1 MPTRFEEVLA
11 HGMTMLDVVYT
22 NERREMPFFLE
33 QLKERWLDAAMDHE
47 KFLGLDLEYTTD
59 QRGVAVIQL
68 CFAHH
73 VLIFQWASSD
83 KHCPELMDFLRSGIT
98 FATVDIT
105 NDKLKMR
112 YSFGIEIPTGC
123 LIDLQTV
130 FRLRH
135 VRTSMAHMAV
145 ALIDEE
151 YGDMKTSFPK
161 SQHKLWEKAP
171 LDHINIEYAAK
182 DAYVSYELYR
192 KIRVVNYGQRHLEE
206 GGHSDSDDSDE

>member
-1 MPTRFEEVLA
+1 MPSLFLKVLA
-11 HGMTMLDVVYT
+11 HGTTKLDVVYT
-22 NERREMPFFLE
+22 NESREVPFFLE
-33 QLKERWLDAAMDHE
+33 QLKEKLFDDAMEHE
-47 KFLGLDLEYTTD
+47 KFLGLDLEYTAD

-68 CFAHH
+68 CFARH
-73 VLIFQWASSD
+73 VLIFQWARSD
-83 KHCPELMDFLRSGIT
+83 KHYPEVMDFLRSGIT
-98 FATVDIT
+98 FATVDIR

-112 YSFGIEIPTGC
+112 HSFGIEIPAGC
-123 LIDLQTV
+123 LVDLQTV

-135 VRTSMAHMAV
+135 DRTSMAHMVV

-171 LDHINIEYAAK
+171 LDPINIEYAAK

-192 KIRVVNYGQRHLEE
+192 KIRVVNYGQCHLDE

>member
-1 MPTRFEEVLA
+1 MPTRFGEVLA
-11 HGMTMLDVVYT
+11 HGKIKLDVVYT
-22 NERREMPFFLE
+22 NESREMSYFLE

-47 KFLGLDLEYTTD
+47 KFLGLDLEYTAD
-59 QRGVAVIQL
+59 QRGVAVVQL

-112 YSFGIEIPTGC
+112 
-123 LIDLQTV
+123 
-130 FRLRH
+130 
-135 VRTSMAHMAV
+135 TSMAHMAV

-151 YGDMKTSFPK
+151 YSDMKTNFPK

-192 KIRVVNYGQRHLEE
+192 KIRVVNYGQRHLE
-206 GGHSDSDDSDE
+206 

>member
-1 MPTRFEEVLA
+1 MPSRFLKVLA
-11 HGMTMLDVVYT
+11 HGTTKLDVVYT
-22 NERREMPFFLE
+22 NESREVSFFLE
-33 QLKERWLDAAMDHE
+33 QLKEKWFDDAMEHE

-59 QRGVAVIQL
+59 QHGVAVIQL
-68 CFAHH
+68 CFARH
-73 VLIFQWASSD
+73 VLIFQWARSD
-83 KHCPELMDFLRSGIT
+83 KNCPELMDFLRSGIT
-98 FATVDIT
+98 FATVDIR

-112 YSFGIEIPTGC
+112 HNFGIEIPAGC
-123 LIDLQTV
+123 LVDLQTV

-135 VRTSMAHMAV
+135 DMTSMAHMAV

-151 YGDMKTSFPK
+151 YGYMKTSFPK

-171 LDHINIEYAAK
+171 LDPINIEYAAK

-192 KIRVVNYGQRHLEE
+192 KIRVVNYCQRHLEE

>member
-1 MPTRFEEVLA
+1 MPTRFGEVLA
-11 HGMTMLDVVYT
+11 QGKTKLDVVYT
-22 NERREMPFFLE
+22 NESREMPHFLE
-33 QLKERWLDAAMDHE
+33 QLKERWLDAAVDHE
-47 KFLGLDLEYTTD
+47 KFLGLDLEYTAD

-83 KHCPELMDFLRSGIT
+83 KHCPELMDFLHNGIT

-151 YGDMKTSFPK
+151 YGNMKTNFPK

-171 LDHINIEYAAK
+171 LDRINIEYAVK

-192 KIRVVNYGQRHLEE
+192 KIRVVNYGQRHLE
-206 GGHSDSDDSDE
+206 

>member
-1 MPTRFEEVLA
+1 MPTRFGEVLA
-11 HGMTMLDVVYT
+11 HGTTILDVVYT
-22 NERREMPFFLE
+22 NESTEMPYFLE
-33 QLKERWLDAAMDHE
+33 QLKEQWLDAAMDHE
-47 KFLGLDLEYTTD
+47 KFLGLDLEYTAD

-112 YSFGIEIPTGC
+112 
-123 LIDLQTV
+123 
-130 FRLRH
+130 
-135 VRTSMAHMAV
+135 TSMAHMAV

-151 YGDMKTSFPK
+151 YGDIKTNFPK
-161 SQHKLWEKAP
+161 SQHKLWEKTP
-171 LDHINIEYAAK
+171 LDRINIEYAAK

-192 KIRVVNYGQRHLEE
+192 KIRVVNYGQRHLE
-206 GGHSDSDDSDE
+206 

>member
-1 MPTRFEEVLA
+1 MFYLNPK
-11 HGMTMLDVVYT
+11 D
-22 NERREMPFFLE
+22 NFLFSCSE
-33 QLKERWLDAAMDHE
+33 TCFLIAAVCNICSI
-47 KFLGLDLEYTTD
+47 L
-59 QRGVAVIQL
+59 I
-68 CFAHH
+68 CFCC
-73 VLIFQWASSD
+73 SSD

-171 LDHINIEYAAK
+171 LDRINIEYAAK

-206 GGHSDSDDSDE
+206 RGHSDLDDLDE